1 MKRSFSALVTGA
13 IAGAALFALGP
24 VAQADAQARW
34 TWTGSSYSSLS
45 ACRTA
50 AAKIPPPVYGT
61 DCRKKDSVYQLWVL
75 VP

>member
-1 MKRSFSALVTGA
+1 MKRSFSAVTVGA
-13 IAGAALFALGP
+13 IAGAAFFALAP

-34 TWTGSSYSSLS
+34 TWTGSSYSSAS
-45 ACRTA
+45 ACRAA

-61 DCRKKDSVYQLWVL
+61 DCRKDGSVYELWVL